1 MKKIT
6 LTIGALAITSLSL
19 FSQDKQFKEIEGKYY
34 LQQFETVKQ
43 LVDKAILNP
52 TNENNPEA
60 WVWKSTIDAVIFQN
74 EKLAASC
81 PTCLESSYEAFKKYE
96 TLQPD
101 FKLMSQAPFS
111 WKSLGIIYDNYYN
124 KGVTAFKAKDYETSY
139 TSFERCTQMSNIM
152 MSKDLRK
159 NGGALDT
166 IPFLYA
172 GYAAQNAKKIP
183 EAIKCFTLLADRKYA
198 VKEDA
203 ELYKL
208 LLSDYIE
215 TKDKGNFDK
224 YLAIAQEVFPAEDYQ
239 PYKLE
244 FMNRN
249 SNLDDKL
256 ALYNAEDAKN
266 ALTGEDYINFGSMF
280 SQHSKEEKEML
291 EKNPAKKAIFD
302 TKAREAFTKA
312 YKLTN
317 NPLMAFNV
325 GLLFYND
332 YIIADNAQR
341 ANIKTLQEIN
351 ASKPVEKDPKKKAA
365 VEAKYKEQTEPLK
378 KANADLDVKMMDLT
392 NSSIEWLEKFVT
404 SMKDKADKSK
414 IEKSSIKNSVNY
426 LTNLFV
432 YKMDKA
438 RGKDVKAYD
447 AADAKVKLYDDMYNK
462 LEK

>member
-172 GYAAQNAKKIP
+172 GYAAQNA
-183 EAIKCFTLLADRKYA
+183 
-198 VKEDA
+198 
-203 ELYKL
+203 
-208 LLSDYIE
+208 
-215 TKDKGNFDK
+215 
-224 YLAIAQEVFPAEDYQ
+224 
-239 PYKLE
+239 
-244 FMNRN
+244 
-249 SNLDDKL
+249 
-256 ALYNAEDAKN
+256 
-266 ALTGEDYINFGSMF
+266 
-280 SQHSKEEKEML
+280 
-291 EKNPAKKAIFD
+291 
-302 TKAREAFTKA
+302 
-312 YKLTN
+312 
-317 NPLMAFNV
+317 
-325 GLLFYND
+325 
-332 YIIADNAQR
+332 
-341 ANIKTLQEIN
+341 
-351 ASKPVEKDPKKKAA
+351 
-365 VEAKYKEQTEPLK
+365 
-378 KANADLDVKMMDLT
+378 
-392 NSSIEWLEKFVT
+392 
-404 SMKDKADKSK
+404 
-414 IEKSSIKNSVNY
+414 
-426 LTNLFV
+426 
-432 YKMDKA
+432 
-438 RGKDVKAYD
+438 
-447 AADAKVKLYDDMYNK
+447 
-462 LEK
+462 